1 VNSLIVARKTPQHI
15 PEHYLSPQKKSL
27 PRHKRQSK
35 EHIIFCLMLVLVLA
49 AVVLLITQ
57 YSQTVFASY
66 RINKLE
72 RKIQL
77 LNEEQNRLE
86 VEVAKLGSLER
97 IERVAVEELGL
108 QYPDLNQLRLL
119 EARRY

>member
-1 VNSLIVARKTPQHI
+1 
-15 PEHYLSPQKKSL
+15 
-27 PRHKRQSK
+27 
-35 EHIIFCLMLVLVLA
+35 
-49 AVVLLITQ
+49 LLITQ